1 MKISVFSPHG
11 SYGRESGVLY
21 LVANYLLRQGAEG
34 FQLRC
39 DGAVAACGRDKK
51 HNWNRT
57 PFSCTR
63 CMSEQKATA
72 DWATLRAKTLSSFL
86 IPDDIVQSKKW
97 IASVKRSDLLQSEF
111 RGIPLWELC
120 KDDINARFGGIDVAA
135 ASPSQDLAIR
145 DLMLSAVHTLVSV
158 DRFVTTVA
166 PTLHLIAGGS
176 DTLSAAYKTVVQK
189 GRLDAA
195 VFSYDAQEEVIA
207 VESLLSGARY
217 NTKLILDN
225 ITTMRTDPKTWAPE
239 VTAIM
244 HEMLTFLGF
253 APDKIPAV

>member
-1 MKISVFSPHG
+1 
-11 SYGRESGVLY
+11 
-21 LVANYLLRQGAEG
+21 
-34 FQLRC
+34 
-39 DGAVAACGRDKK
+39 
-51 HNWNRT
+51 
-57 PFSCTR
+57 
-63 CMSEQKATA
+63 MSEQKATA

-86 IPDDIVQSKKW
+86 VPDDIVQSKKW
-97 IASVKRSDLLQSEF
+97 IASVKRQDLLQSEF
-111 RGIPLWELC
+111 RGIPLWEIC
-120 KDDINARFGGIDVAA
+120 RDDINARFGECDGVST
-135 ASPSQDLAIR
+135 SPLQDQAIR

-158 DRFVTTVA
+158 DRFITTVA
-166 PTLHLIAGGS
+166 PSLHLIAGGN

-189 GRLDAA
+189 GRFEAA

-207 VESLLSGARY
+207 VESLLTGTRY

-225 ITTMRTDPKTWAPE
+225 ITSMRTDPKTWAPE